1 MTAVCSSSLFTLNA
15 KIATMN
21 TEPTEGDETPK
32 PRLTPEELDAYLDA
46 AFDSL
51 DSCPDEH
58 RADDLRRHAGKE
70 IPSLIH
76 PVFPKVG
83 VACLAGTS
91 DTGKSSLLRQL
102 AIAVAAG
109 DADWL
114 GFELRPTH
122 RSAIYVSTEDEKEAT
137 SYLLRQQT
145 RRYDDAEIG
154 RLRFLFQAED
164 ILETLQRNLARVPA
178 DLVVIDC
185 FADVYTGDLKDT
197 NKIRSFLLPFQKLAG
212 ERECLILFLHHT
224 GKRTENLIP
233 HKNNLLVGQGLE
245 SKMRLVIE
253 LRPDPMRPTDRH
265 LCIVKGNY
273 LPLTYKT
280 ESFVLHFDGP
290 TFTFTNTGQRLP
302 FELLVKGQDVDD
314 SKAKWEQ
321 ARELRD
327 QGMSYVKI
335 AEAMGY
341 NSKTSIIK
349 LFDKAKSLKWD
360 TPQAEAETE
369 EAA

>member
-1 MTAVCSSSLFTLNA
+1 MAIYSSSLFTTKHN
-15 KIATMN
+15 IVPMN
-21 TEPTEGDETPK
+21 NESHEGDETPK
-32 PRLTPEELDAYLDA
+32 PHLTPEELDAILDE

-58 RADDLRRHAGKE
+58 RADDLRRHAGEE

-76 PVFPKVG
+76 PIFPRVG

-145 RRYDDAEIG
+145 RQYDDAEIG
-154 RLRFLFQAED
+154 RLRFIFEAED
-164 ILETLQRNLARVPA
+164 VYTTLQRNLARVPA

-185 FADVYTGDLKDT
+185 FADIYTGDLKDT

-212 ERECLILFLHHT
+212 DHQCLILFLHHT

-233 HKNNLLVGQGLE
+233 HKNNLLAGQGLE

-290 TFTFTNTGQRLP
+290 TFTFTNTGMRLP

-321 ARELRD
+321 VMDLKKEGKSYAEIAR
-327 QGMSYVKI
+327 
-335 AEAMGY
+335 AMGY
-341 NSKTSIIK
+341 ASKNSITQ
-349 LFDKAKSLKWD
+349 LLEKAKRQGWGKEEEGED
-360 TPQAEAETE
+360 AEE
-369 EAA
+369 